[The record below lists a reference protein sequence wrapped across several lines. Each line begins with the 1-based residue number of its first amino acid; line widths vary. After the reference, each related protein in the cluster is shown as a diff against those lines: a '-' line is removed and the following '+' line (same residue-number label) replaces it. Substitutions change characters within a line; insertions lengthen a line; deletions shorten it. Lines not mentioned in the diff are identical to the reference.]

1 MHREQLEQLVL
12 DMTDDI
18 HIGTF
23 TGLYYMASTLAAIL
37 GPNLNGWIVQLSNN
51 NYSLMM
57 LFSPIFMLMAF
68 IMMAGVHRG
77 EAKI

>member
-1 MHREQLEQLVL
+1 MVV
-12 DMTDDI
+12 DMTDDV

-37 GPNLNGWIVQLSNN
+37 EPNLNGWIVQLSNN

-57 LFSPIFMLMAF
+57 LFSPIFMLLAF
-68 IMMAGVHRG
+68 IMMAGVKRG
-77 EAKI
+77 EAKTE